1 MPNEQS
7 LKDYIYTSIL
17 QDIVNSEYTPNQII
31 TEKEIIQKYNCSRSP
46 VREALISLCGDNV
59 LRNIPRCGYQVVH
72 ITLEDIE
79 DIQRYRLVLECGM
92 LRFFYN
98 TITKDQINRLKE
110 LDEDCSSIDGLWKHW
125 KANTEFHL
133 YLISLSCNN
142 YAYQEL
148 KKAMSILRRAY
159 AQYYHDKW
167 DISIPSMQYYVDTH
181 HHISLIQALEE
192 HDLDRATNILYDDL
206 NEFCGVRV

>member
-79 DIQRYRLVLECGM
+79 DIQRYRLVLERGM
-92 LRFFYN
+92 LRFFLQYDHQRP
-98 TITKDQINRLKE
+98 DQPAKRT
-110 LDEDCSSIDGLWKHW
+110 G
-125 KANTEFHL
+125 
-133 YLISLSCNN
+133 
-142 YAYQEL
+142 
-148 KKAMSILRRAY
+148 
-159 AQYYHDKW
+159 
-167 DISIPSMQYYVDTH
+167 
-181 HHISLIQALEE
+181 
-192 HDLDRATNILYDDL
+192 
-206 NEFCGVRV
+206 

>member
-98 TITKDQINRLKE
+98 TITKDQVNR
-110 LDEDCSSIDGLWKHW
+110 
-125 KANTEFHL
+125 
-133 YLISLSCNN
+133 
-142 YAYQEL
+142 L

-181 HHISLIQALEE
+181 HHINLIQALEE
-192 HDLDRATNILYDDL
+192 HDLDRATKILYDDL